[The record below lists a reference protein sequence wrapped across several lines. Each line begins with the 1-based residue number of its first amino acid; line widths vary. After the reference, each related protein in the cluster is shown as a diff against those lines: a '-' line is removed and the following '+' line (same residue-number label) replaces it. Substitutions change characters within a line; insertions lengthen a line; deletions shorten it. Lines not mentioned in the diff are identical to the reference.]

1 MPAKHIREEGNGMI
15 IAIDGP
21 AASGKGT
28 LAKRIADHFGFH
40 HLDTGLLYRAVARD
54 VRAFDGSLDSADDA
68 GRAARDLDPATLDDP
83 TLRHPGLGNAASVVA
98 KIAAVRTILL
108 QFQQKFANQL
118 PGAVL
123 DGRDIGTV
131 VCPHADVKIF
141 VVAETA
147 VRAERRYSELKSRG
161 EAVTREQ
168 IHETIAMRDKRD
180 SERADSPM
188 KPAADALL
196 LDTTRLSIDETFD
209 AAVELI
215 KRKISQPGARQS

>member
-1 MPAKHIREEGNGMI
+1 MI

-28 LAKRIADHFGFH
+28 LAKRIARHFGFH

-54 VRAFDGSLDSADDA
+54 VRAVDGTLDSPEDA
-68 GRAARDLDPATLDDP
+68 GKAAENLDPTTFDDP
-83 TLRHPGLGNAASVVA
+83 TLRHPGIGNAASVVA
-98 KIAAVRTILL
+98 QVPIVRTILRK
-108 QFQQKFANQL
+108 FQQDFAART

-141 VVAETA
+141 VIADTG
-147 VRAERRYSELKSRG
+147 VRAERRFLELQERG
-161 EAVTREQ
+161 EAVTREEIFDQ
-168 IHETIAMRDKRD
+168 IERRDKRD
-180 SERADSPM
+180 RERADSPM

-196 LDTTRLSIDETFD
+196 LDTTKLGIDETFD

-215 KRKISQPGARQS
+215 KRKIGQLGA

>member
-1 MPAKHIREEGNGMI
+1 MI

-40 HLDTGLLYRAVARD
+40 HLDTGLIYRAVARD
-54 VRAFDGSLDSADDA
+54 VRAVDGALDSPVDA
-68 GRAARDLDPATLDDP
+68 GRAAEQLDPGTFDDP
-83 TLRHPGLGNAASVVA
+83 ILRHPGIGNAASVVA
-98 KIAAVRTILL
+98 QIPLVRDIVR
-108 QFQQKFANQL
+108 QFQQDFAAQP

-141 VVAETA
+141 VVAETG
-147 VRAERRYSELKSRG
+147 VRAERRFLELSARG
-161 EAVTREQ
+161 EAVTREEIFDQ
-168 IHETIAMRDKRD
+168 IERRDKRD

-196 LDTTRLSIDETFD
+196 LDTTKLSIDEAFD

-215 KRKISQPGARQS
+215 KRKIGQPGA

>member
-1 MPAKHIREEGNGMI
+1 VI

-28 LAKRIADHFGFH
+28 LARLIAEHFGYH

-54 VRAFDGSLDSADDA
+54 VRAVEGRLDDPSHAA
-68 GRAARDLDPATLDDP
+68 QAARALNPATLDDP

-98 KIAAVRTILL
+98 QIPEVRRILL
-108 QFQQKFANQL
+108 DFQQAFAL
-118 PGAVL
+118 KPPGAVL

-141 VVAETA
+141 VIAKSA
-147 VRAERRYSELKSRG
+147 VRAERRYLELVGRG
-161 EAVTREQ
+161 EAVTRDEILDQ
-168 IHETIAMRDKRD
+168 IQRRDQRD
-180 SERADSPM
+180 RDRADSPL
-188 KPAADALL
+188 KPADDALL
-196 LDTTRLSIDETFD
+196 LDTTDLDIDGSFD

-215 KRKISQPGARQS
+215 KRKIGQPGA

>member
-1 MPAKHIREEGNGMI
+1 MI

-28 LAKRIADHFGFH
+28 LAERIAEHFGLH
-40 HLDTGLLYRAVARD
+40 HLDTGLIYRAVARD
-54 VRAFDGSLDSADDA
+54 VRAVDGMLDSAEDA
-68 GRAARDLDPATLDDP
+68 GKAAEQLDPRSFDDP
-83 TLRHPGLGNAASVVA
+83 ILRHPGIGNAASVVA
-98 KIAAVRTILL
+98 QIPLVRDIVR
-108 QFQQKFANQL
+108 QFQQDFAAQP

-141 VVAETA
+141 VIADTGI
-147 VRAERRYSELKSRG
+147 RAERRYLELKARG
-161 EAVTREQ
+161 EAVTREEIFDQ
-168 IHETIAMRDKRD
+168 IERRDKRD
-180 SERADSPM
+180 AERADSPM

-196 LDTTRLSIDETFD
+196 LDTTKLSIDEAFD

-215 KRKISQPGARQS
+215 KRKIGQPGA

>member
-1 MPAKHIREEGNGMI
+1 MI

-40 HLDTGLLYRAVARD
+40 HLDTGLIYRAVARD
-54 VRAFDGSLDSADDA
+54 VRAFDGALDSPEDA
-68 GRAARDLDPATLDDP
+68 GRAAENLDPATLDDP
-83 TLRHPGLGNAASVVA
+83 TLRHPGIGNAASVVA
-98 KIAAVRTILL
+98 QHPVVRDIVRE
-108 QFQQKFANQL
+108 FQQNFAAQP

-131 VCPHADVKIF
+131 VCPHAVVKIF
-141 VVAETA
+141 VVADTE
-147 VRAERRYSELKSRG
+147 VRAERRFLELKNRG
-161 EAVTREQ
+161 EAVTRSEIFDQ
-168 IHETIAMRDKRD
+168 IARRDKRD
-180 SERADSPM
+180 SEREDSPM

-196 LDTTRLSIDETFD
+196 LDTTKLGIDETFD

-215 KRKISQPGARQS
+215 KRKIGQLGA

>member
-1 MPAKHIREEGNGMI
+1 MI

-28 LAKRIADHFGFH
+28 LAKRLAAHFGLH
-40 HLDTGLLYRAVARD
+40 HLDTGLIYRAVARD
-54 VRAFDGSLDSADDA
+54 VRATNGALDSIEDA
-68 GRAARDLDPATLDDP
+68 GRAAANLDPASLDDP

-98 KIAAVRTILL
+98 QLPAVRDIVLG
-108 QFQQKFANQL
+108 FQQDFAAKP

-131 VCPHADVKIF
+131 VCPAADVKIF
-141 VVAETA
+141 VIADTA
-147 VRAERRYSELKSRG
+147 VRAERRYLELKKRG
-161 EAVTREQ
+161 EPVEHDQ
-168 IHETIAMRDKRD
+168 IYATIAERDRRD

-188 KPAADALL
+188 TPAPDALL
-196 LDTTRLSIDETFD
+196 LDTSKLSIDEAFD

-215 KRKISQPGARQS
+215 KRKISQPGA

>member
-1 MPAKHIREEGNGMI
+1 MI

-40 HLDTGLLYRAVARD
+40 HLDTGLIYRAVARD
-54 VRAFDGSLDSADDA
+54 VRAFDGALDSPKDA
-68 GRAARDLDPATLDDP
+68 GRAAENLNPATLDDP
-83 TLRHPGLGNAASVVA
+83 TLRHPGIGNAASVVA
-98 KIAAVRTILL
+98 QHSVVRDIVRE
-108 QFQQKFANQL
+108 FQQNFAAQP

-131 VCPHADVKIF
+131 VCPHAIVKIF
-141 VVAETA
+141 VVADTK
-147 VRAERRYSELKSRG
+147 VRAERRFLELKNRG
-161 EAVTREQ
+161 EAVTRTEIFDQ
-168 IHETIAMRDKRD
+168 IARRDRRD
-180 SERADSPM
+180 SEREDSPM

-196 LDTTRLSIDETFD
+196 LDTTKLGIDETFD

-215 KRKISQPGARQS
+215 KRKIGQLGA